1 MTRLQICIFVAALA
15 FLAMPGCQHI
25 GPRTIMVDRIPY
37 NEAIANSWKQQ
48 TLLNIVRLR
57 YMDSPEF
64 VDVSSI
70 VGGYEHARTVSG
82 GLGTEIY
89 PRDSIS
95 NFLAAN
101 LGGTRAMVDRP
112 TISYSPQTGSEFTR
126 NLTNPILPISILNLI
141 ESGYPADVVL
151 ELAVESING
160 IRNRGYAGNMQQ
172 ADPEFQSVLQLV
184 QQAQASGHVSLR
196 ISPSANKNGSDVVM
210 VIRDE
215 DITPDVTD
223 DRNRLRTILRLDPEV
238 DEFKVVFGMLP
249 KAKNEIAFRTRS
261 VLRILGFLALNV
273 QVPEC
278 HLADGRAPDLGD
290 TNSPTQ
296 PQLTVLSGCEPPCDT
311 FAAVC
316 YQGYWF
322 WVDQRDFHSK
332 RTFAYLKILLAL
344 ADTEQKSAAPALTI
358 RAN

>member
-1 MTRLQICIFVAALA
+1 MD
-15 FLAMPGCQHI
+15 
-25 GPRTIMVDRIPY
+25 DRIPY
-37 NEAIANSWKQQ
+37 NEAIATSWKQQ

-57 YMDSPEF
+57 YMDTPEF
-64 VDVSSI
+64 VDVPSI
-70 VGGYEHARTVSG
+70 VGGYEHSRTVSG
-82 GLGTEIY
+82 GFGTEIY

-95 NFLAAN
+95 NLLAAN

-112 TISYSPQTGSEFTR
+112 TISYAPQTGSEFTR

-141 ESGYPADVVL
+141 ESGYPADVVM

-172 ADPEFQSVLQLV
+172 ADPEFQPVLQMV
-184 QQAQASGHVSLR
+184 RQAQASGQFSLR
-196 ISPSANKNGSDVVM
+196 VTPGADKNGTDVVF

-215 DITPDVTD
+215 DISRDEAD
-223 DRNRLRTILRLDPEV
+223 DRDRLRMMLRLDPEV

-249 KAKNEIAFRTRS
+249 KAKDEIALRTRS
-261 VLRILGFLALNV
+261 VLRILAFLALNV
-273 QVPEC
+273 QVPES

-290 TNSPTQ
+290 TTSPTQ
-296 PQLTVLSGCEPPCDT
+296 PQLTVFSGCEPPCDA

-316 YQGYWF
+316 YQGHWF